1 MLKDIADNSEAFI
14 SQVQGLNPYL
24 YALILLG
31 LSVVIGL
38 IIRTIFAYFLRTYAH
53 NSGSIFAKSLSRH
66 LGPRTLVFFPLLIFF
81 LLQPFINLP
90 GKTHDQILFKTTQ
103 TLLILVFGWLLLKLT
118 RVFEDVAS
126 EYYGEDLKNPFKAR
140 KILTQLQFIRRIL
153 SVVIVVLVVSAI
165 LLTFESVR
173 EVGATLL
180 TSAGVAGI
188 IVGIAAQKSLANLLA
203 GMQIA
208 MTQPIKIDDAVLV
221 EGEWGR
227 VEEITLTYVVI
238 MLWDKRRLILPINY
252 FIEKPFQNWTRSSN
266 ELTGVVMLY
275 VDYSLPVDVVRE
287 ELDRIL
293 EEEPLWDRVTKVV
306 QVVETTD
313 RVMVLRI
320 LGSAA
325 DAPSAF
331 TLRCNVREKLIK
343 FIQDKY
349 PESLPKNR
357 VSLMESKPLRLTD
370 NDGILAQYHAKDS

>member
-1 MLKDIADNSEAFI
+1 MFKGLVDNSEAFFL
-14 SQVQGLNPYL
+14 QVKGLNPYL
-24 YALILLG
+24 LALILLVFSIVVG
-31 LSVVIGL
+31 LAARAS
-38 IIRTIFAYFLRTYAH
+38 FAYFLRTYAH
-53 NSGSIFAKSLSRH
+53 QSGSIFARSLSRH
-66 LGPRTLVFFPLLIFF
+66 LGPRTRIFFPLLIFF

-90 GKTHDQILFKTTQ
+90 DEYDQILFKTIQ

-153 SVVIVVLVVSAI
+153 SVVIAVLVISAV
-165 LLTFESVR
+165 LLTFDSVR

-208 MTQPIKIDDAVLV
+208 MTQPIKIDDALLV

-227 VEEITLTYVVI
+227 VEEITLTYVVV
-238 MLWDKRRLILPINY
+238 MLWDKRRLILPITY

-275 VDYSLPVDVVRE
+275 VDYSLPVDAIRE

-293 EEEPLWDRVTKVV
+293 EEEPLWDRNAKVV

-313 RVMVLRI
+313 RVMVVRI
-320 LGSAA
+320 LVSAG
-325 DAPSAF
+325 DAPTAF

-343 FIQDKY
+343 FIQEKY

-357 VSLMESKPLRLTD
+357 VSLMESKPLRLQE
-370 NDGILAQYHAKDS
+370 NGGILQEYHTKE